1 MKSRIIGLLGLAALA
16 TSAAPVGAQSEAD
29 VKEVIAEFE
38 KKDPGMQTWFRD
50 AYGYAVFPN
59 VGKGGLVVGG
69 AHGDGLVYEQGK
81 LIGKTSLTAVT
92 FGLQAGGQAFR
103 EVIFFKDKTALDDF
117 TRGNFEFQGGLSAVA
132 LKEGVSKSLAYNKGV
147 AVMTAAKG
155 GLMAEAAVGGQ
166 KFKFEPV
173 KDGP

>member
-1 MKSRIIGLLGLAALA
+1 MRKLTTGLMGLSALA
-16 TSAAPVGAQSEAD
+16 LVTVPARAQKEAD
-29 VKEVIAEFE
+29 VQEVIQEFQ
-38 KKDPGMQTWFRD
+38 KKDPGMQTWFQD

-69 AHGDGLVYEQGK
+69 AHGDGLVYERGK

-92 FGLQAGGQAFR
+92 FGLQAGGQSFR

-132 LKEGVSKSLAYNKGV
+132 LKEGVSKSLNYNKGV
-147 AVMTAAKG
+147 AVVSAVKG
-155 GLMAEAAVGGQ
+155 GLMAEASVGGQ
-166 KFKFEPV
+166 KFKYEPI
-173 KDGP
+173 KENP